1 MHARSKLGRAGEN
14 IVAKNL
20 KKKGFSILHRNY
32 TKQYG
37 EIDLIACKDNLL
49 IFIEVKMRKNPMFDL
64 SYLITSNKQKKISK
78 VAKEY
83 VSRYNHNTKTCR
95 FDVALIVGTEYNHEL
110 TYIPNAFESHYDY

>member
-1 MHARSKLGRAGEN
+1 MHERSKLGKAGEN
-14 IVAKNL
+14 IIAKNL
-20 KKKGFSILHRNY
+20 EKQGFSILHKNY

-49 IFIEVKMRKNPMFDL
+49 IFVEVKMRKNPMFDL
-64 SYLITSNKQKKISK
+64 SYLITPSKQKKISK

-95 FDVALIVGTEYNHEL
+95 FDVALIVGTKYNHTI
-110 TYIPNAFESHYDY
+110 TYIPNAFENYHGY